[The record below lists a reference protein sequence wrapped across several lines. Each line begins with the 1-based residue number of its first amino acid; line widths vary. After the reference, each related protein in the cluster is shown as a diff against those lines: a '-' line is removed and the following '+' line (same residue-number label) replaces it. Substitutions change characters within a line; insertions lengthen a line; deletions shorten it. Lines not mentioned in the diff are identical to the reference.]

1 MIQIIGWSNNSGDCV
16 CIGGK
21 YVSLAFSPM
30 TNYFELDLYS
40 LNPSLVAR
48 LNTKVFALTPWC

>member
-1 MIQIIGWSNNSGDCV
+1 
-16 CIGGK
+16 
-21 YVSLAFSPM
+21 M

-48 LNTKVFALTPWC
+48 LNTKVFALTLVLMWKLQNPGRALPKWLAGMTDLSSKF